1 VPPGTPGE
9 ILVRGPAVMQGY
21 WGREEDTRKALA
33 DGWLHTGDGG
43 VMDAHGYLYVI
54 DRLKDMVI
62 TGGENVYPAEVE
74 STLTSHPAVSMCAV
88 IGLPHEKWGEA
99 VHAIVVLKPGAQASA
114 EELSA
119 HCHALI
125 SGYKCPKTYEFRD
138 KLPLTA
144 AGKVQKT
151 ELRKIATGARA

>member
-1 VPPGTPGE
+1 
-9 ILVRGPAVMQGY
+9 
-21 WGREEDTRKALA
+21 
-33 DGWLHTGDGG
+33 
-43 VMDAHGYLYVI
+43 
-54 DRLKDMVI
+54 MVI

-88 IGLPHEKWGEA
+88 IGVPHEKWGEA
-99 VHAIVVLKPGAQASA
+99 VHAIVVLKPGAQANA

-125 SGYKCPKTYEFRD
+125 SGFKCPKSYEFRD

-151 ELRKIATGARA
+151 ELRKTAAGARA